1 MKRTYEKAEVTIIK
15 LNGEDI
21 LTTSNQTPFAPYGN
35 EDGEDA

>member
-1 MKRTYEKAEVTIIK
+1 MKKEYVKAEIVIIE
-15 LNGEDI
+15 LGGEDI